1 MILVWTHRKSNSLVL
16 FSAFDWRYEYM
27 KESFLSIK
35 EIFHIGNG
43 KNTAL
48 VFLAVLAVLSSF
60 LEIYS
65 IQYMQSLSEVFSTSV
80 TNNLFQ
86 IGFICAKFLM
96 LIVFST
102 IVRNYFCFR
111 VSIFSNEIIKNVR
124 DKAYSKLIDMEYE
137 LAIMHDNAF
146 YINLIDNNVDKLSL
160 IFSTSFFT
168 LCSDIF
174 DTVWICFFMTQINIT
189 SLFMLIIGILPLVLI
204 GNISASEQKK
214 FAENTIKFN
223 EDLIEKIN
231 ETNDNFSYIKMFK
244 GREREAKRFNRINT
258 DILENDNLSSA
269 ALSIFFVIEKSVR
282 YLFIAIA
289 LFFLCKDVLMQDGNW
304 TILIPFLLYVQRFYN
319 PFSNLNKYSQLIQK
333 SVSSA
338 DKLIDFINLKPTEE
352 IPTIHFISDSSE
364 SEIVLTGISKNYES
378 EAVLEDV
385 TFRFKEGV
393 NLIDGKSGVG
403 KSTLL
408 KILLGLIKSSSGEV
422 TIYSQE
428 DDLSLYAYSG
438 QSNKL
443 FNLSVIENL
452 IYPKTADHLSSLER
466 MKLENL
472 LNEFG
477 FRKSI
482 LNKDIAKEG
491 ENLSGGERKRL
502 SILRAL
508 ICPSKVVVLD
518 EPFANLDSKNIEII
532 AQKIQDLSKNRI
544 VIIVSHETSF
554 PSSLKFNTHLTISG
568 T

>member
-1 MILVWTHRKSNSLVL
+1 
-16 FSAFDWRYEYM
+16 M

-43 KNTAL
+43 KINVL
-48 VFLAVLAVLSSF
+48 VFLAVLAVISSF

-65 IQYMQSLSEVFSTSV
+65 IQYMQSLSKVFSTTVS
-80 TNNLFQ
+80 NDLFQ

-96 LIVFST
+96 LIVLST

-111 VSIFSNEIIKNVR
+111 VSVFSNDIIKNVR
-124 DKAYSKLIDMEYE
+124 DKAYSKLIDTEYE
-137 LAIMHDNAF
+137 LAIIHDNAF
-146 YINLIDNNVDKLSL
+146 YINLIDNNVNKLSL

-174 DTVWICFFMTQINIT
+174 DTVWICFFMIQINIT
-189 SLFMLIIGILPLVLI
+189 SLLILIVGILPLVLI
-204 GNISASEQKK
+204 GNISAFEQKK
-214 FAENTIKFN
+214 FAENTIKLN

-231 ETNDNFSYIKMFK
+231 ETNDNFSYIKLFK
-244 GREREAKRFNRINT
+244 GKEREANRFNRINI

-269 ALSIFFVIEKSVR
+269 ALSIFFVIEKSIR
-282 YLFIAIA
+282 YLFVAIS
-289 LFFLCKDVLMQDGNW
+289 LFILCKDVLAQDGNW
-304 TILIPFLLYVQRFYN
+304 MILIPFLLYVQRFYN

-338 DKLIDFINLKPTEE
+338 DKLIDFIISKPTEE
-352 IPTIHFISDSSE
+352 ISTIQFISDSSE
-364 SEIVLTGISKNYES
+364 SEIVLSGISKNYES
-378 EAVLEDV
+378 ETILEDV
-385 TFRFKEGV
+385 TFSFKEGI

-408 KILLGLIKSSSGEV
+408 KILLGLIKSSSGKV
-422 TIYSQE
+422 TIYSRA
-428 DDLSLYAYSG
+428 DDLNLYAYSG

-452 IYPKTADHLSSLER
+452 IYPKTVDHLSSSER
-466 MKLENL
+466 MKLESL
-472 LNEFG
+472 LDEFG

-508 ICPSKVVVLD
+508 IRPSKVVILD
-518 EPFANLDSKNIEII
+518 EPFANLDSNNIEII
-532 AQKIQDLSKNRI
+532 ARKIQDLSKNRI

-554 PSSLKFNTHLTISG
+554 PDSLKFNTHLTISG

>member
-1 MILVWTHRKSNSLVL
+1 M
-16 FSAFDWRYEYM
+16 E
-27 KESFLSIK
+27 ESFLSIK

-43 KNTAL
+43 KINAL

-96 LIVFST
+96 LIVLST

-111 VSIFSNEIIKNVR
+111 VSIFSNDIIKNVR
-124 DKAYSKLIDMEYE
+124 DKAYSKLIDMKYE
-137 LAIMHDNAF
+137 LATIHDNAY
-146 YINLIDNNVDKLSL
+146 YINLIDNNVNRLSL

-189 SLFMLIIGILPLVLI
+189 SLFILIIGILPLVLI

-214 FAENTIKFN
+214 FAENTIKLN

-231 ETNDNFSYIKMFK
+231 ETNDNFAYIKIFK
-244 GREREAKRFNRINT
+244 GKEREDNRFNCINI

-282 YLFIAIA
+282 YLFVAIS

-304 TILIPFLLYVQRFYN
+304 MLLIPFLLYVQRFYN

-338 DKLIDFINLKPTEE
+338 DKLIDFIISKPAEE
-352 IPTIHFISDSSE
+352 ISTIHSISDSSE

-378 EAVLEDV
+378 EAILEDV

-403 KSTLL
+403 KSTLI
-408 KILLGLIKSSSGEV
+408 KILLGLIRSSSGEV
-422 TIYSQE
+422 TIYSRE
-428 DDLSLYAYSG
+428 DDLNLYSYSG

-452 IYPKTADHLSSLER
+452 IYPKTVDHLSLSER
-466 MKLENL
+466 IKLESL
-472 LNEFG
+472 LDEFG
-477 FRKSI
+477 FRKSL

-508 ICPSKVVVLD
+508 IRPSKVVILD
-518 EPFANLDSKNIEII
+518 EPFANLDPNNIEII
-532 AQKIQDLSKNRI
+532 AQKIQNLSKNRI

-554 PSSLKFNTHLTISG
+554 PASLKFNTHLTISG

>member
-1 MILVWTHRKSNSLVL
+1 
-16 FSAFDWRYEYM
+16 M

-43 KNTAL
+43 KINVL

-80 TNNLFQ
+80 TNDLFQ

-96 LIVFST
+96 LIVLST

-111 VSIFSNEIIKNVR
+111 VSIFSNDIIKNVR
-124 DKAYSKLIDMEYE
+124 DKAYSKLIDMKYE
-137 LAIMHDNAF
+137 LASIHDNAY
-146 YINLIDNNVDKLSL
+146 YINLIDNNVNRLSL

-189 SLFMLIIGILPLVLI
+189 SLFILVIGILPLVLI

-231 ETNDNFSYIKMFK
+231 ETNDNFSYIKIFK
-244 GREREAKRFNRINT
+244 GREREADRFNRINT

-282 YLFIAIA
+282 YLFVAIS
-289 LFFLCKDVLMQDGNW
+289 LFFLCKDVLMQNGNW
-304 TILIPFLLYVQRFYN
+304 MILIPFLLYVQRFYN

-338 DKLIDFINLKPTEE
+338 DKLIDFIISKPTEE
-352 IPTIHFISDSSE
+352 IPAIHFISDSSE
-364 SEIVLTGISKNYES
+364 SEVVLTGISKNYES
-378 EAVLEDV
+378 ESILEDV

-422 TIYSQE
+422 TIYSRE
-428 DDLSLYAYSG
+428 DVLNLYAYSG

-452 IYPKTADHLSSLER
+452 IYPKTVDHLSSSER

-477 FRKSI
+477 FRTNI

-508 ICPSKVVVLD
+508 IYPSKVVILD
-518 EPFANLDSKNIEII
+518 EPFANLDPKNIEII

-568 T
+568 I

>member
-1 MILVWTHRKSNSLVL
+1 
-16 FSAFDWRYEYM
+16 M

-43 KNTAL
+43 KINVL
-48 VFLAVLAVLSSF
+48 VFLAVLAVISSF

-65 IQYMQSLSEVFSTSV
+65 IQYMQSLSKVFSTTVS
-80 TNNLFQ
+80 NDLFQ

-96 LIVFST
+96 LIVLST
-102 IVRNYFCFR
+102 IARNYFCFR
-111 VSIFSNEIIKNVR
+111 VSVFSNDIIKNVR
-124 DKAYSKLIDMEYE
+124 DKAYSKLIDTEYE
-137 LAIMHDNAF
+137 LAIIHDNAF
-146 YINLIDNNVDKLSL
+146 YINLIDNNVNKLSL

-174 DTVWICFFMTQINIT
+174 DTVWICFFMIQINIT
-189 SLFMLIIGILPLVLI
+189 SLLILIVGILPLVLI

-214 FAENTIKFN
+214 FAENTIKLN

-231 ETNDNFSYIKMFK
+231 ETNDNFSYIKLFK
-244 GREREAKRFNRINT
+244 GKEREANRFNRINI

-269 ALSIFFVIEKSVR
+269 ALSIFFVIEKSIR
-282 YLFIAIA
+282 YLFVAIS
-289 LFFLCKDVLMQDGNW
+289 LFFLCKDVLAQDGNW
-304 TILIPFLLYVQRFYN
+304 MILIPFLLYVQRFYN

-338 DKLIDFINLKPTEE
+338 DKLIDFIISKPTEE
-352 IPTIHFISDSSE
+352 ISTIQFISDSSE
-364 SEIVLTGISKNYES
+364 SEIVLSGISKNYES
-378 EAVLEDV
+378 ETILEDV
-385 TFRFKEGV
+385 TFSFKEGI

-408 KILLGLIKSSSGEV
+408 KILLGLIKSSSGKV
-422 TIYSQE
+422 TIYSRA
-428 DDLSLYAYSG
+428 DDLNLYAYSG

-452 IYPKTADHLSSLER
+452 IYPKTVDHLSSSER
-466 MKLENL
+466 MKLESL
-472 LNEFG
+472 LDEFG

-508 ICPSKVVVLD
+508 IRPSKVVILD
-518 EPFANLDSKNIEII
+518 EPFANLDPNNIEII
-532 AQKIQDLSKNRI
+532 ARKIQDLSKNRI

-554 PSSLKFNTHLTISG
+554 PDSLEFNTHLTISG

>member
-1 MILVWTHRKSNSLVL
+1 
-16 FSAFDWRYEYM
+16 M

-43 KNTAL
+43 KINVL
-48 VFLAVLAVLSSF
+48 VFLAVLAVISSF

-65 IQYMQSLSEVFSTSV
+65 IQYMQSLSKVFSTTVS
-80 TNNLFQ
+80 NDLFQ

-96 LIVFST
+96 LIVLST

-111 VSIFSNEIIKNVR
+111 VSVFSNDIIKNVR
-124 DKAYSKLIDMEYE
+124 DKAYSKLIDTEYE
-137 LAIMHDNAF
+137 LAIIHDNAF
-146 YINLIDNNVDKLSL
+146 YINLIDNNVNKLSL

-174 DTVWICFFMTQINIT
+174 DTVWICFFMIQINIT
-189 SLFMLIIGILPLVLI
+189 SLLILIVGILPLVLI

-214 FAENTIKFN
+214 FAENTIKLN
-223 EDLIEKIN
+223 EDLIGKIN
-231 ETNDNFSYIKMFK
+231 ETNDNFSYIKLFK
-244 GREREAKRFNRINT
+244 GKEREANRFNRINI

-269 ALSIFFVIEKSVR
+269 ALSIFFVIEKSIR
-282 YLFIAIA
+282 YLFVAIS
-289 LFFLCKDVLMQDGNW
+289 LFFLCKDVLAQDGNW
-304 TILIPFLLYVQRFYN
+304 MILIPFLLYVQRFYN

-338 DKLIDFINLKPTEE
+338 DKLIDFIISKPTEE
-352 IPTIHFISDSSE
+352 ISTIQFISDSSE
-364 SEIVLTGISKNYES
+364 SEIVLSGISKNYES
-378 EAVLEDV
+378 ETILEDV
-385 TFRFKEGV
+385 TFSFKEGI

-408 KILLGLIKSSSGEV
+408 KILLGLIKSSSGKV
-422 TIYSQE
+422 TIYSRA
-428 DDLSLYAYSG
+428 DGLNLYAYSG

-452 IYPKTADHLSSLER
+452 IYPKTVDHLSSSEK
-466 MKLENL
+466 MKLESL
-472 LNEFG
+472 LDEFG

-508 ICPSKVVVLD
+508 IRPSKVVILD
-518 EPFANLDSKNIEII
+518 EPFANLDSNNIEII
-532 AQKIQDLSKNRI
+532 ARKIQDLSKNRI

-554 PSSLKFNTHLTISG
+554 PDSLKFNTHLTISG

>member
-1 MILVWTHRKSNSLVL
+1 
-16 FSAFDWRYEYM
+16 M

-43 KNTAL
+43 KINVL
-48 VFLAVLAVLSSF
+48 VFLAVLAVISSF

-65 IQYMQSLSEVFSTSV
+65 IQYMQSLSKVFSTTVS
-80 TNNLFQ
+80 NDLFQ

-96 LIVFST
+96 LIVLST

-111 VSIFSNEIIKNVR
+111 VSVFSNDIIKNVR
-124 DKAYSKLIDMEYE
+124 DKAYSKLTDTEYE
-137 LAIMHDNAF
+137 LAIIHDNAF
-146 YINLIDNNVDKLSL
+146 YINLIDNNVNKLSL

-174 DTVWICFFMTQINIT
+174 DTVWICFFMIQINIT
-189 SLFMLIIGILPLVLI
+189 SLLILIVGILPLVLI

-214 FAENTIKFN
+214 FAENTIKLN

-231 ETNDNFSYIKMFK
+231 ETNDNFSYIKLFK
-244 GREREAKRFNRINT
+244 GKEREANRFNRINI

-269 ALSIFFVIEKSVR
+269 ALSIFFVIEKSIR
-282 YLFIAIA
+282 YLFVAIS
-289 LFFLCKDVLMQDGNW
+289 LFFLCKDVLAQDGNW
-304 TILIPFLLYVQRFYN
+304 MILIPFLLYVQRFYN

-338 DKLIDFINLKPTEE
+338 DKLIDFIISKPTEE
-352 IPTIHFISDSSE
+352 ISTIHFISDSSE
-364 SEIVLTGISKNYES
+364 SEIVLSGISKNYES
-378 EAVLEDV
+378 ETILEDV
-385 TFRFKEGV
+385 TFSFKEGI

-408 KILLGLIKSSSGEV
+408 KILLGLIKSSSGKV
-422 TIYSQE
+422 TIYSRA
-428 DDLSLYAYSG
+428 DDLNLYAYSG

-452 IYPKTADHLSSLER
+452 IYPKTVDHLSSSER
-466 MKLENL
+466 MKLESL
-472 LNEFG
+472 LDEFG

-508 ICPSKVVVLD
+508 IRPSKVVILD
-518 EPFANLDSKNIEII
+518 EPFANLDSNNIEII
-532 AQKIQDLSKNRI
+532 ARKIQDLSKNRI

-554 PSSLKFNTHLTISG
+554 PDSLKFNTHLTISG

>member
-1 MILVWTHRKSNSLVL
+1 
-16 FSAFDWRYEYM
+16 M

-43 KNTAL
+43 KINAL

-86 IGFICAKFLM
+86 IGFICAKFLI

-111 VSIFSNEIIKNVR
+111 VSIFSNDIIKNVR
-124 DKAYSKLIDMEYE
+124 EKAYSKLIDMEYE
-137 LAIMHDNAF
+137 LAIIHDNAF
-146 YINLIDNNVDKLSL
+146 YINLIDNNVNRLSL

-189 SLFMLIIGILPLVLI
+189 SLFILVIGILPLVLI

-231 ETNDNFSYIKMFK
+231 ETNDNFSYIKIFK
-244 GREREAKRFNRINT
+244 GREREADRFNRINT

-282 YLFIAIA
+282 YLFVAIS
-289 LFFLCKDVLMQDGNW
+289 LFFLCKDVLMQNGNW
-304 TILIPFLLYVQRFYN
+304 MILIPFLLYVQRFYN

-338 DKLIDFINLKPTEE
+338 DKLIDFIISKPTEE
-352 IPTIHFISDSSE
+352 ISTIHFVSDSSE
-364 SEIVLTGISKNYES
+364 SEIVLAGISKNYES
-378 EAVLEDV
+378 EAILEDV

-422 TIYSQE
+422 TIYSRE
-428 DDLSLYAYSG
+428 DVLNLYAYSG

-452 IYPKTADHLSSLER
+452 IYPKTVDHLSSSER

-477 FRKSI
+477 FRTNI

-508 ICPSKVVVLD
+508 IYPSKVVILD
-518 EPFANLDSKNIEII
+518 EPFANLDPKNIEII

-568 T
+568 I

>member
-1 MILVWTHRKSNSLVL
+1 
-16 FSAFDWRYEYM
+16 M

-43 KNTAL
+43 KINVL
-48 VFLAVLAVLSSF
+48 VFLAVLAVISSF

-65 IQYMQSLSEVFSTSV
+65 IQYMQSLSKVFSTTVS
-80 TNNLFQ
+80 NDLFQ

-96 LIVFST
+96 LIVLST

-111 VSIFSNEIIKNVR
+111 VSVFSNDIIKNVR
-124 DKAYSKLIDMEYE
+124 DKAYSKLIDTEYE
-137 LAIMHDNAF
+137 LAVIHDNAF
-146 YINLIDNNVDKLSL
+146 YINLIDNNVNKLSL

-174 DTVWICFFMTQINIT
+174 DTVWICFFMIQINIT
-189 SLFMLIIGILPLVLI
+189 SLLILIVGILPLVLI

-214 FAENTIKFN
+214 FAENTIKLN

-231 ETNDNFSYIKMFK
+231 ETNDNFSYIKLFK
-244 GREREAKRFNRINT
+244 GKEREANRFNRINI

-269 ALSIFFVIEKSVR
+269 ALSIFFVIEKSIR
-282 YLFIAIA
+282 YLFIAIS
-289 LFFLCKDVLMQDGNW
+289 LFFLCKDVLAQDGNW
-304 TILIPFLLYVQRFYN
+304 MIFIPFLLYVQRFYN

-338 DKLIDFINLKPTEE
+338 DKLIDFIISKPIEE
-352 IPTIHFISDSSE
+352 ISTIQFISDSSE
-364 SEIVLTGISKNYES
+364 SEIILSGISKNYES
-378 EAVLEDV
+378 ETILEDV
-385 TFRFKEGV
+385 TFSFKEGI

-408 KILLGLIKSSSGEV
+408 KILLGLIKSSSGKV
-422 TIYSQE
+422 TIYSRA
-428 DDLSLYAYSG
+428 DDLNLYAYSG
-438 QSNKL
+438 QLNKL

-452 IYPKTADHLSSLER
+452 IYPKTVDHLSSSER
-466 MKLENL
+466 MKLESL
-472 LNEFG
+472 LDEFG

-508 ICPSKVVVLD
+508 IRPSKVVILD
-518 EPFANLDSKNIEII
+518 EPFANLDPNNIEII
-532 AQKIQDLSKNRI
+532 ARKIEDLSKNRI

-554 PSSLKFNTHLTISG
+554 PDSLKFNTHLTISG

>member
-1 MILVWTHRKSNSLVL
+1 
-16 FSAFDWRYEYM
+16 M

-189 SLFMLIIGILPLVLI
+189 SLFILIIGILPLVLI

-231 ETNDNFSYIKMFK
+231 ETNDNFSYIKIFK
-244 GREREAKRFNRINT
+244 GRAREAKRFNRINT

-289 LFFLCKDVLMQDGNW
+289 LFFLCKDVLMQDGDW
-304 TILIPFLLYVQRFYN
+304 MILIPFLLYVQRFYN

-338 DKLIDFINLKPTEE
+338 DKLIGFINSKPTEE

-422 TIYSQE
+422 TIYSRE
-428 DDLSLYAYSG
+428 DVLNLYAYSG

-452 IYPKTADHLSSLER
+452 IYPKTVDHLSSLER

-472 LNEFG
+472 LKEFG

-508 ICPSKVVVLD
+508 IYPSKVVVLD

>member
-1 MILVWTHRKSNSLVL
+1 
-16 FSAFDWRYEYM
+16 M

-43 KNTAL
+43 KINAL
-48 VFLAVLAVLSSF
+48 VFLAGLAVLSSF

-80 TNNLFQ
+80 TNDLFQ

-96 LIVFST
+96 LIVLST

-111 VSIFSNEIIKNVR
+111 VSIFSNDIIKNVR
-124 DKAYSKLIDMEYE
+124 DKAYSKLIDMKYE
-137 LAIMHDNAF
+137 LATIHDNAY
-146 YINLIDNNVDKLSL
+146 YINLIDNNVNRLSL

-189 SLFMLIIGILPLVLI
+189 SLFILIIGILPLVLI

-214 FAENTIKFN
+214 FAENTIKLN

-231 ETNDNFSYIKMFK
+231 ETNDNFAYIKIFK
-244 GREREAKRFNRINT
+244 GKEREYNRFNRINI

-282 YLFIAIA
+282 YLFVAIS

-304 TILIPFLLYVQRFYN
+304 MLLIPFLLYVQRFYN

-338 DKLIDFINLKPTEE
+338 DKLIDFIISKPAEE
-352 IPTIHFISDSSE
+352 ISTIHFISDSSE
-364 SEIVLTGISKNYES
+364 SEIVLAGISKNYGS
-378 EAVLEDV
+378 EAILEDV

-403 KSTLL
+403 KSTLI
-408 KILLGLIKSSSGEV
+408 KVLLDLIKSSSGEV
-422 TIYSQE
+422 TIYSRE
-428 DDLSLYAYSG
+428 DDLNLYSYSG

-452 IYPKTADHLSSLER
+452 IYPKTVDHLSLSER
-466 MKLENL
+466 MKLESL
-472 LNEFG
+472 LDEFG
-477 FRKSI
+477 FRKSL

-508 ICPSKVVVLD
+508 IRPSKVVILD
-518 EPFANLDSKNIEII
+518 EPFANLDPNNIEII
-532 AQKIQDLSKNRI
+532 AQKIQNLSKNRI

-554 PSSLKFNTHLTISG
+554 PASLKFNTHLTISG

>member
-1 MILVWTHRKSNSLVL
+1 
-16 FSAFDWRYEYM
+16 M

-43 KNTAL
+43 KINAL

-111 VSIFSNEIIKNVR
+111 VSIFSNDIIKNVR
-124 DKAYSKLIDMEYE
+124 EKAYSKLIDMEYE
-137 LAIMHDNAF
+137 LAIIHDNAF
-146 YINLIDNNVDKLSL
+146 YINLIDNNVSRLSL

-189 SLFMLIIGILPLVLI
+189 SLFILVIGILPLVLI

-231 ETNDNFSYIKMFK
+231 ETNDNFSYIKIFK
-244 GREREAKRFNRINT
+244 GKEREADRFNRINT

-282 YLFIAIA
+282 YLFVAIS
-289 LFFLCKDVLMQDGNW
+289 LFFLCKDVLMQNGNW
-304 TILIPFLLYVQRFYN
+304 MILIPFLLYVQRFYN

-338 DKLIDFINLKPTEE
+338 DKLIDFILSKPIEE
-352 IPTIHFISDSSE
+352 IPAIHFISDSSE
-364 SEIVLTGISKNYES
+364 SEVVLTGISKKYES
-378 EAVLEDV
+378 ESILEDV

-422 TIYSQE
+422 TIYSRE
-428 DDLSLYAYSG
+428 DVLNLYAYSG

-452 IYPKTADHLSSLER
+452 IYPKTVDHLSSSER

-477 FRKSI
+477 YRTNI
-482 LNKDIAKEG
+482 LNKDIVKEG

-518 EPFANLDSKNIEII
+518 EPFANLDPKNIEII

-554 PSSLKFNTHLTISG
+554 PSSLKFDTHLTISG

>member
-1 MILVWTHRKSNSLVL
+1 
-16 FSAFDWRYEYM
+16 M

-43 KNTAL
+43 KINVL
-48 VFLAVLAVLSSF
+48 VFLAVLAVISSF

-65 IQYMQSLSEVFSTSV
+65 IQYMQSLSKVFSTTVS
-80 TNNLFQ
+80 NDLFQ

-96 LIVFST
+96 LIVLST

-111 VSIFSNEIIKNVR
+111 VSVFSNDIIKNVR
-124 DKAYSKLIDMEYE
+124 DKAYSKLIDTEYE
-137 LAIMHDNAF
+137 LAIIHDNAF
-146 YINLIDNNVDKLSL
+146 YINLIDNNVNKLSL

-174 DTVWICFFMTQINIT
+174 DTVWICFFMIQINIT
-189 SLFMLIIGILPLVLI
+189 SLLILIVGILPLVLI

-214 FAENTIKFN
+214 FAENTIKLN
-223 EDLIEKIN
+223 EDLIGKIN
-231 ETNDNFSYIKMFK
+231 ETNDNFSYIKLFK
-244 GREREAKRFNRINT
+244 GKEREANRFNRINI

-269 ALSIFFVIEKSVR
+269 ALSIFFVIEKSIR
-282 YLFIAIA
+282 YLFVAIS
-289 LFFLCKDVLMQDGNW
+289 LFFLCKDVLAQDGNW
-304 TILIPFLLYVQRFYN
+304 MILIPFLLYVQRFYN

-338 DKLIDFINLKPTEE
+338 DKLIDFIISKPTEE
-352 IPTIHFISDSSE
+352 ISTIQFISDSSE
-364 SEIVLTGISKNYES
+364 SEIVLSGISKNYES
-378 EAVLEDV
+378 ETILEDV
-385 TFRFKEGV
+385 TFSFKEGI

-403 KSTLL
+403 KSTLI
-408 KILLGLIKSSSGEV
+408 KILLGLIKSSSGKV
-422 TIYSQE
+422 TIYSRA
-428 DDLSLYAYSG
+428 DGLNLYAYSG

-452 IYPKTADHLSSLER
+452 IYPKTVDHLSSSEK
-466 MKLENL
+466 MKLESL
-472 LNEFG
+472 LDEFG

-508 ICPSKVVVLD
+508 IRPSKVVILD
-518 EPFANLDSKNIEII
+518 EPFANLDSNNIEII
-532 AQKIQDLSKNRI
+532 ARKIQDLSKNRI

-554 PSSLKFNTHLTISG
+554 PDSLKFNTHLTISG

>member
-1 MILVWTHRKSNSLVL
+1 
-16 FSAFDWRYEYM
+16 M

-43 KNTAL
+43 KINAL

-96 LIVFST
+96 LIVLST

-111 VSIFSNEIIKNVR
+111 VSIFSNDIIKNVR

-146 YINLIDNNVDKLSL
+146 YINLIDNNINKLSL

-189 SLFMLIIGILPLVLI
+189 SLFILIIGILPLVLI

-214 FAENTIKFN
+214 FAENTIKLN

-231 ETNDNFSYIKMFK
+231 ETNDNFAYIKIFK
-244 GREREAKRFNRINT
+244 GKEREDNRFNRIT
-258 DILENDNLSSA
+258 IDILENDNLSSA
-269 ALSIFFVIEKSVR
+269 ALSIFFAIEKSVR
-282 YLFIAIA
+282 YLFVAIS

-304 TILIPFLLYVQRFYN
+304 MLLIPFLLYVQRFYN

-338 DKLIDFINLKPTEE
+338 DKLIDFIISKPTEE
-352 IPTIHFISDSSE
+352 ISTIHFISDSSE

-378 EAVLEDV
+378 EAIFEDV

-403 KSTLL
+403 KSTLI

-422 TIYSQE
+422 TIYSRE
-428 DDLSLYAYSG
+428 DDLNLYSYSG
-438 QSNKL
+438 QSDKL

-452 IYPKTADHLSSLER
+452 IYPKTVDHLSSSER

-477 FRKSI
+477 FRTNI
-482 LNKDIAKEG
+482 LNKDIVKEG

-518 EPFANLDSKNIEII
+518 EPFANLDPKNIEII

-554 PSSLKFNTHLTISG
+554 PSSLKFDTHLTISG

>member
-1 MILVWTHRKSNSLVL
+1 
-16 FSAFDWRYEYM
+16 
-27 KESFLSIK
+27 
-35 EIFHIGNG
+35 
-43 KNTAL
+43 
-48 VFLAVLAVLSSF
+48 
-60 LEIYS
+60 
-65 IQYMQSLSEVFSTSV
+65 
-80 TNNLFQ
+80 
-86 IGFICAKFLM
+86 
-96 LIVFST
+96 
-102 IVRNYFCFR
+102 
-111 VSIFSNEIIKNVR
+111 
-124 DKAYSKLIDMEYE
+124 
-137 LAIMHDNAF
+137 
-146 YINLIDNNVDKLSL
+146 
-160 IFSTSFFT
+160 
-168 LCSDIF
+168 
-174 DTVWICFFMTQINIT
+174 
-189 SLFMLIIGILPLVLI
+189 
-204 GNISASEQKK
+204 
-214 FAENTIKFN
+214 
-223 EDLIEKIN
+223 
-231 ETNDNFSYIKMFK
+231 
-244 GREREAKRFNRINT
+244 
-258 DILENDNLSSA
+258 
-269 ALSIFFVIEKSVR
+269 
-282 YLFIAIA
+282 
-289 LFFLCKDVLMQDGNW
+289 MQDGNW
-304 TILIPFLLYVQRFYN
+304 MILIPFLLYVQRFYN

-338 DKLIDFINLKPTEE
+338 DKLIDFINSKPTEE
-352 IPTIHFISDSSE
+352 TPTIHFISNSDE

-422 TIYSQE
+422 TIYSRE

-452 IYPKTADHLSSLER
+452 IYPKTVDHLSSLER

-518 EPFANLDSKNIEII
+518 EPFANLDPKNIEII

>member
-1 MILVWTHRKSNSLVL
+1 
-16 FSAFDWRYEYM
+16 M

-43 KNTAL
+43 KINAL

-86 IGFICAKFLM
+86 IGFICAKFLI

-111 VSIFSNEIIKNVR
+111 VSIFSNDIIKNVR
-124 DKAYSKLIDMEYE
+124 EKAYSKLIDMEYE
-137 LAIMHDNAF
+137 LAIIHDNAF
-146 YINLIDNNVDKLSL
+146 YINLIDNNVNRLSL

-189 SLFMLIIGILPLVLI
+189 SLFILVIGILPLVLI

-231 ETNDNFSYIKMFK
+231 ETNDNFSYIKIFK
-244 GREREAKRFNRINT
+244 GREREADRFNRINT

-282 YLFIAIA
+282 YLFVAIS
-289 LFFLCKDVLMQDGNW
+289 LFFLCKDVLMQNGNW
-304 TILIPFLLYVQRFYN
+304 MILIPFLLYVQRFYN

-338 DKLIDFINLKPTEE
+338 DKLIDFIISKPTEE
-352 IPTIHFISDSSE
+352 IPAIHFISDSSE
-364 SEIVLTGISKNYES
+364 SEVVLTGISKNYES
-378 EAVLEDV
+378 ESILEDV

-422 TIYSQE
+422 TIYSRE
-428 DDLSLYAYSG
+428 DVLNLYAYSG

-452 IYPKTADHLSSLER
+452 IYPKTVDHLSSSER

-477 FRKSI
+477 FRTNI

-508 ICPSKVVVLD
+508 IYPSKVVILD
-518 EPFANLDSKNIEII
+518 EPFANLDP
-532 AQKIQDLSKNRI
+532 KILKLSLRKYRI
-544 VIIVSHETSF
+544 F
-554 PSSLKFNTHLTISG
+554 PRTELLLLFLTKRLFLLL
-568 T
+568 

>member
-1 MILVWTHRKSNSLVL
+1 
-16 FSAFDWRYEYM
+16 M

-43 KNTAL
+43 KINVL
-48 VFLAVLAVLSSF
+48 VFLAVLAVISSF

-65 IQYMQSLSEVFSTSV
+65 IQYMQSLSKVFSTTVS
-80 TNNLFQ
+80 NDLFQ

-96 LIVFST
+96 LIVLST

-111 VSIFSNEIIKNVR
+111 VSVFSNDIIKNVR
-124 DKAYSKLIDMEYE
+124 DKAYSKLIDTEYE
-137 LAIMHDNAF
+137 LAIIHDNAF
-146 YINLIDNNVDKLSL
+146 YINLIDNNVNKLSL

-174 DTVWICFFMTQINIT
+174 DTVWICFFMIQINIT
-189 SLFMLIIGILPLVLI
+189 SLLILIVGILPLVLI

-214 FAENTIKFN
+214 FAENTIKLN

-231 ETNDNFSYIKMFK
+231 ETNDNFSYIKLFK
-244 GREREAKRFNRINT
+244 GKEREANRFNRINI

-269 ALSIFFVIEKSVR
+269 ALSIFFVIEKSIR
-282 YLFIAIA
+282 YLFVAIS
-289 LFFLCKDVLMQDGNW
+289 LFFLCKDVLAQDGNW
-304 TILIPFLLYVQRFYN
+304 MILIPFLLYVQRFYN

-338 DKLIDFINLKPTEE
+338 DKLIDFIISKPTEE
-352 IPTIHFISDSSE
+352 ISTIQFISDSSE
-364 SEIVLTGISKNYES
+364 SEIVLSGISKNYES
-378 EAVLEDV
+378 ETILEDV
-385 TFRFKEGV
+385 TFSFEEGI

-408 KILLGLIKSSSGEV
+408 KILLGLIKSSSGKV
-422 TIYSQE
+422 TIYSRA
-428 DDLSLYAYSG
+428 DDLNLYAYSG

-452 IYPKTADHLSSLER
+452 IYPKTADHLSSSER
-466 MKLENL
+466 MKLESL
-472 LNEFG
+472 LDEFG

-508 ICPSKVVVLD
+508 IRPSKVVILD
-518 EPFANLDSKNIEII
+518 EPFANLDSNNIEII
-532 AQKIQDLSKNRI
+532 ARKIQDLSKNRI

-554 PSSLKFNTHLTISG
+554 PDSLKFNTHLTISG

>member
-1 MILVWTHRKSNSLVL
+1 
-16 FSAFDWRYEYM
+16 M

-43 KNTAL
+43 KINVL
-48 VFLAVLAVLSSF
+48 VFLAVLAVISSF

-65 IQYMQSLSEVFSTSV
+65 IQYMQSLSKVFSTTVS
-80 TNNLFQ
+80 NDLFQ

-96 LIVFST
+96 LIVLST

-111 VSIFSNEIIKNVR
+111 VSVFSNDIIKNVR
-124 DKAYSKLIDMEYE
+124 DKAYSKLIDTEYE
-137 LAIMHDNAF
+137 LAIIHDNAF
-146 YINLIDNNVDKLSL
+146 YINLIDNNVNKLSL

-174 DTVWICFFMTQINIT
+174 DTVWICFFMIQINIT
-189 SLFMLIIGILPLVLI
+189 SLLILIVGILPLVLI

-214 FAENTIKFN
+214 FAENTIKLN

-231 ETNDNFSYIKMFK
+231 ETNDNFSYIKLFK
-244 GREREAKRFNRINT
+244 GKEREANRFNRINI

-269 ALSIFFVIEKSVR
+269 ALSIFFVIEKSIR
-282 YLFIAIA
+282 YLFVAIS
-289 LFFLCKDVLMQDGNW
+289 LFFLCKDVLAQDGNW
-304 TILIPFLLYVQRFYN
+304 MILIPFLLYVQRFYN

-338 DKLIDFINLKPTEE
+338 DKLIDFIISKPTEE
-352 IPTIHFISDSSE
+352 ISTIQFISDSSE
-364 SEIVLTGISKNYES
+364 SEIVLSGISKNYES
-378 EAVLEDV
+378 ETILEDV
-385 TFRFKEGV
+385 TFSFKEGI

-408 KILLGLIKSSSGEV
+408 KILLGLIKSSSGKV
-422 TIYSQE
+422 TIYSRA
-428 DDLSLYAYSG
+428 DDLNLYAYSG

-452 IYPKTADHLSSLER
+452 IYPKTADHLSSSER
-466 MKLENL
+466 MKLESL
-472 LNEFG
+472 LDEFG

-508 ICPSKVVVLD
+508 IRPSKVVILD
-518 EPFANLDSKNIEII
+518 EPFANLDSNNIEII
-532 AQKIQDLSKNRI
+532 ARKIQDLSKNRI

-554 PSSLKFNTHLTISG
+554 PDSLKSNTHLTISG

>member
-1 MILVWTHRKSNSLVL
+1 
-16 FSAFDWRYEYM
+16 M

-43 KNTAL
+43 KINVL
-48 VFLAVLAVLSSF
+48 VFLAVLAVISSF

-65 IQYMQSLSEVFSTSV
+65 IQYMQSLSKVFSTTVS
-80 TNNLFQ
+80 NDLFQ

-96 LIVFST
+96 LIVLST

-111 VSIFSNEIIKNVR
+111 VSIFSNDIIKNVR
-124 DKAYSKLIDMEYE
+124 EKAYSKLIDMKYE
-137 LAIMHDNAF
+137 LATIHDNAY
-146 YINLIDNNVDKLSL
+146 YINLIDNNVNRLSL

-189 SLFMLIIGILPLVLI
+189 SLFILIIGILPLVLI

-214 FAENTIKFN
+214 FAENTIKLN

-231 ETNDNFSYIKMFK
+231 ETNDNFAYIKIFK
-244 GREREAKRFNRINT
+244 GKEREDNRFNRIT
-258 DILENDNLSSA
+258 IDILENDNLSSA
-269 ALSIFFVIEKSVR
+269 ALSIFFAIEKSVR
-282 YLFIAIA
+282 YLFVAIS

-304 TILIPFLLYVQRFYN
+304 MLLIPFLLYVQRFYN

-338 DKLIDFINLKPTEE
+338 DKLIDFIISKPAEE
-352 IPTIHFISDSSE
+352 ISTIHFISDSSE

-378 EAVLEDV
+378 EAILEDV

-403 KSTLL
+403 KSTLI

-422 TIYSQE
+422 TIYSRE
-428 DDLSLYAYSG
+428 DDLNLYSYSG

-452 IYPKTADHLSSLER
+452 IYPKTVDHLSASER
-466 MKLENL
+466 MKLESL
-472 LNEFG
+472 LDEFG
-477 FRKSI
+477 FRKSL

-508 ICPSKVVVLD
+508 IRPSKVVILD
-518 EPFANLDSKNIEII
+518 EPFANLDSNNIEII
-532 AQKIQDLSKNRI
+532 ARKIQDLSKNRI

-554 PSSLKFNTHLTISG
+554 PDSLKFNTHLTISG

>member
-1 MILVWTHRKSNSLVL
+1 
-16 FSAFDWRYEYM
+16 M

-35 EIFHIGNG
+35 EILHIGNG
-43 KNTAL
+43 KINAL

-80 TNNLFQ
+80 TNDLFQ

-96 LIVFST
+96 LIVLST
-102 IVRNYFCFR
+102 IVRNYFCLR
-111 VSIFSNEIIKNVR
+111 VSIFSNDIIKNVR
-124 DKAYSKLIDMEYE
+124 DKAYSKLIDMKYE
-137 LAIMHDNAF
+137 LATIHDNAY
-146 YINLIDNNVDKLSL
+146 YINLIDNNVNRLSL

-189 SLFMLIIGILPLVLI
+189 SLFILIIGILPLVLI

-214 FAENTIKFN
+214 FAENTIKLN
-223 EDLIEKIN
+223 ENLIEKIN
-231 ETNDNFSYIKMFK
+231 ETNDNFSYIKIFK
-244 GREREAKRFNRINT
+244 GEEREDNRFNRINI

-269 ALSIFFVIEKSVR
+269 ALSVFFVIEKSVR
-282 YLFIAIA
+282 YLFIAIS

-304 TILIPFLLYVQRFYN
+304 MILIPFLLYVQRFYN

-338 DKLIDFINLKPTEE
+338 DKLIDFIISKPTEE
-352 IPTIHFISDSSE
+352 ISTIHFISDSSE

-378 EAVLEDV
+378 EAILEDV
-385 TFRFKEGV
+385 NFRFKEGV

-403 KSTLL
+403 KSTLI

-422 TIYSQE
+422 TIYSRE
-428 DDLSLYAYSG
+428 DDLNLYSYSG

-452 IYPKTADHLSSLER
+452 IYPKTVDHLSSSER
-466 MKLENL
+466 MKLESL
-472 LNEFG
+472 LDEFG
-477 FRKSI
+477 FRKSL

-508 ICPSKVVVLD
+508 IRPSKVVILD
-518 EPFANLDSKNIEII
+518 EPFANLDPNNIEII
-532 AQKIQDLSKNRI
+532 AQKIQNLSKSRI
-544 VIIVSHETSF
+544 VIIVSHEASF
-554 PSSLKFNTHLTISG
+554 PASLKFNTHLTISG

>member
-1 MILVWTHRKSNSLVL
+1 
-16 FSAFDWRYEYM
+16 
-27 KESFLSIK
+27 
-35 EIFHIGNG
+35 
-43 KNTAL
+43 
-48 VFLAVLAVLSSF
+48 
-60 LEIYS
+60 
-65 IQYMQSLSEVFSTSV
+65 MQSLSEVFSTSV
-80 TNNLFQ
+80 TNDLFQ

-96 LIVFST
+96 LIVLST

-111 VSIFSNEIIKNVR
+111 VSIFSNDIIKNVR
-124 DKAYSKLIDMEYE
+124 DKAYSKLIDMKYE
-137 LAIMHDNAF
+137 LATIHDNAY
-146 YINLIDNNVDKLSL
+146 YINLIDNNVNRLSL

-189 SLFMLIIGILPLVLI
+189 SLFILIVGILPLVLI

-214 FAENTIKFN
+214 FAENTIKLN

-231 ETNDNFSYIKMFK
+231 ETNNNFSYIKIFK
-244 GREREAKRFNRINT
+244 GEEREDNRFNRINI
-258 DILENDNLSSA
+258 DLLENDTLSSA
-269 ALSIFFVIEKSVR
+269 ALSVFFVIEKSVR
-282 YLFIAIA
+282 YLFVAIS
-289 LFFLCKDVLMQDGNW
+289 LFFLCKDVLTQDGNW
-304 TILIPFLLYVQRFYN
+304 MILVPFLLYVQRFYN

-338 DKLIDFINLKPTEE
+338 DKLIDFIISKPAEE
-352 IPTIHFISDSSE
+352 ISTIHFISDSSE

-378 EAVLEDV
+378 EAILEDV

-403 KSTLL
+403 KSTLI

-422 TIYSQE
+422 TIYSRE
-428 DDLSLYAYSG
+428 DDLNLYSYSG

-452 IYPKTADHLSSLER
+452 IYPKTVDHLSSSER
-466 MKLENL
+466 MKLESL
-472 LNEFG
+472 LDEFG

-482 LNKDIAKEG
+482 LNKDIAEKKGELNKDIAKEG

-508 ICPSKVVVLD
+508 IRPSKVVILD
-518 EPFANLDSKNIEII
+518 EPFANLDPNNIEII
-532 AQKIQDLSKNRI
+532 AQKIQNLSKNRI

-554 PSSLKFNTHLTISG
+554 PASLKFNTHLTISG

>member
-1 MILVWTHRKSNSLVL
+1 
-16 FSAFDWRYEYM
+16 M

-43 KNTAL
+43 KINAL
-48 VFLAVLAVLSSF
+48 VFLAGLAVLSSF

-80 TNNLFQ
+80 TNDLFQ

-96 LIVFST
+96 LIVLST

-111 VSIFSNEIIKNVR
+111 VSIFSNDIIKNVR
-124 DKAYSKLIDMEYE
+124 DKAYSKLIDMKYE
-137 LAIMHDNAF
+137 LATIHDNAY
-146 YINLIDNNVDKLSL
+146 YINLIDNNVNRLSL

-189 SLFMLIIGILPLVLI
+189 SLFILVIGILPLVLI

-214 FAENTIKFN
+214 FAENTIKLN

-231 ETNDNFSYIKMFK
+231 ETNDNFAYIKIFK
-244 GREREAKRFNRINT
+244 GKEREYNRFNRINI

-282 YLFIAIA
+282 YLFVAIS
-289 LFFLCKDVLMQDGNW
+289 LFFLCKDVLMQDGDW
-304 TILIPFLLYVQRFYN
+304 MLLIPFLLYVQRFYN

-338 DKLIDFINLKPTEE
+338 DKLIDFIISKPAEE
-352 IPTIHFISDSSE
+352 ISTIHFISDSSE

-378 EAVLEDV
+378 EAILEDV

-403 KSTLL
+403 KSTLI

-422 TIYSQE
+422 TIYSRE
-428 DDLSLYAYSG
+428 DDLNLYSYSG

-452 IYPKTADHLSSLER
+452 IYPKTVDHLSSSER
-466 MKLENL
+466 MKLESL
-472 LNEFG
+472 LDEFG
-477 FRKSI
+477 FRKSL

-508 ICPSKVVVLD
+508 IRPSKVVILD
-518 EPFANLDSKNIEII
+518 EPFANLDPNNIEII
-532 AQKIQDLSKNRI
+532 AQKLQDLSKNRI

-554 PSSLKFNTHLTISG
+554 PASLKFNTHLTISG

>member
-1 MILVWTHRKSNSLVL
+1 
-16 FSAFDWRYEYM
+16 
-27 KESFLSIK
+27 
-35 EIFHIGNG
+35 
-43 KNTAL
+43 
-48 VFLAVLAVLSSF
+48 
-60 LEIYS
+60 
-65 IQYMQSLSEVFSTSV
+65 MQSLSEVFSTSV

-86 IGFICAKFLM
+86 IGFICAKFLI

-111 VSIFSNEIIKNVR
+111 VSIFSNDIIKNVR
-124 DKAYSKLIDMEYE
+124 EKAYSKLIDMEYE
-137 LAIMHDNAF
+137 LAIIHDNAF
-146 YINLIDNNVDKLSL
+146 YINLIDNNVNRLSL

-189 SLFMLIIGILPLVLI
+189 SLFILVIGILPLVLI

-231 ETNDNFSYIKMFK
+231 ETNDNFSYIKIFK
-244 GREREAKRFNRINT
+244 GREREADRFNRINS

-282 YLFIAIA
+282 YLFVAIS
-289 LFFLCKDVLMQDGNW
+289 LFFLCKDVLMQNGNW
-304 TILIPFLLYVQRFYN
+304 MILIPFLLYVQRFYN

-338 DKLIDFINLKPTEE
+338 DKLIDFIISKPIEE
-352 IPTIHFISDSSE
+352 IPAIHFISDSSE
-364 SEIVLTGISKNYES
+364 SEVVLTGISKNYES
-378 EAVLEDV
+378 ESILEDV

-422 TIYSQE
+422 TIYSRE
-428 DDLSLYAYSG
+428 DVLNLYAYSG

-452 IYPKTADHLSSLER
+452 IYPKTVDHLSSSER

-477 FRKSI
+477 FRTNI

-508 ICPSKVVVLD
+508 IYPSKVVILD
-518 EPFANLDSKNIEII
+518 EPFANLDPKNIEII

-568 T
+568 I

>member
-1 MILVWTHRKSNSLVL
+1 
-16 FSAFDWRYEYM
+16 M

-43 KNTAL
+43 KINVL

-80 TNNLFQ
+80 TNDLFQ

-96 LIVFST
+96 LIVLST

-111 VSIFSNEIIKNVR
+111 VSIFSNDIIKNVR
-124 DKAYSKLIDMEYE
+124 DKAYSKLIDMKYE
-137 LAIMHDNAF
+137 LASIHDNAY
-146 YINLIDNNVDKLSL
+146 YINLIDNNVNRLSL

-189 SLFMLIIGILPLVLI
+189 SLFILVIGILPLVLI

-231 ETNDNFSYIKMFK
+231 ETNDNFSYIKIFK
-244 GREREAKRFNRINT
+244 GREREADRFNRINT

-282 YLFIAIA
+282 YLFIAIS
-289 LFFLCKDVLMQDGNW
+289 LFFLCKDVLMQNGNW
-304 TILIPFLLYVQRFYN
+304 MILIPFLLYVQRFYN

-338 DKLIDFINLKPTEE
+338 DKLIDFIISKPTEE
-352 IPTIHFISDSSE
+352 IPAIHFISDSSE
-364 SEIVLTGISKNYES
+364 SEVVLTGISKNYES
-378 EAVLEDV
+378 ESILEDV

-422 TIYSQE
+422 TIYSRE
-428 DDLSLYAYSG
+428 DVLNLYAYSG

-452 IYPKTADHLSSLER
+452 IYPKTVDHLSSSER

-477 FRKSI
+477 FRTNI

-508 ICPSKVVVLD
+508 IYPSKVVILD
-518 EPFANLDSKNIEII
+518 EPFANLDPKNIEII

-568 T
+568 I

>member
-1 MILVWTHRKSNSLVL
+1 
-16 FSAFDWRYEYM
+16 M

-43 KNTAL
+43 KINVL
-48 VFLAVLAVLSSF
+48 VFLAVLAVISSF

-65 IQYMQSLSEVFSTSV
+65 IQYMQSLSKVFSTTVS
-80 TNNLFQ
+80 NDLFQ

-96 LIVFST
+96 LIVLST

-111 VSIFSNEIIKNVR
+111 VSVFSNDIIKNVR
-124 DKAYSKLIDMEYE
+124 DKAYSKLIDTEYE
-137 LAIMHDNAF
+137 LAIIHDNAF
-146 YINLIDNNVDKLSL
+146 YINLIDNNVNKLSL

-174 DTVWICFFMTQINIT
+174 DTVWICFFMIQINIT
-189 SLFMLIIGILPLVLI
+189 SLLILIVGILPLVLI

-214 FAENTIKFN
+214 FAENTIKLN

-231 ETNDNFSYIKMFK
+231 ETNDNFSYIKLFK
-244 GREREAKRFNRINT
+244 GKEREANRFNRINI

-269 ALSIFFVIEKSVR
+269 ALSIFFVIEKSIR
-282 YLFIAIA
+282 YLFVAIS
-289 LFFLCKDVLMQDGNW
+289 LFFLCKDVLAQDGNW
-304 TILIPFLLYVQRFYN
+304 MILIPFLLYVQRFYN

-338 DKLIDFINLKPTEE
+338 DKLIDFIISKPTEE
-352 IPTIHFISDSSE
+352 ISTIQFISDSSE
-364 SEIVLTGISKNYES
+364 SEIVLSGISKNYES
-378 EAVLEDV
+378 ETILEDV
-385 TFRFKEGV
+385 TFSFKEGI

-408 KILLGLIKSSSGEV
+408 KILLGLIKSSSGKV
-422 TIYSQE
+422 TIYSRA
-428 DDLSLYAYSG
+428 DDLNLYAYSG

-452 IYPKTADHLSSLER
+452 IYPKTVDHLSSSER
-466 MKLENL
+466 MKLESL
-472 LNEFG
+472 LDEFG

-508 ICPSKVVVLD
+508 IRPSKVVILD
-518 EPFANLDSKNIEII
+518 EPFANLDSNNIEII
-532 AQKIQDLSKNRI
+532 ARKIQDLSKNRI

-554 PSSLKFNTHLTISG
+554 PDSLKFNTHLTISG

>member
-1 MILVWTHRKSNSLVL
+1 
-16 FSAFDWRYEYM
+16 M

-43 KNTAL
+43 KINVL
-48 VFLAVLAVLSSF
+48 VFLAVLAVISSF

-65 IQYMQSLSEVFSTSV
+65 IQYMQSLSKVFSTTVS
-80 TNNLFQ
+80 NDLFQ

-96 LIVFST
+96 LIVLST

-111 VSIFSNEIIKNVR
+111 VSVFSNDIIKNVR
-124 DKAYSKLIDMEYE
+124 DKAYSKLTDTEYE
-137 LAIMHDNAF
+137 LAIIHDNAF
-146 YINLIDNNVDKLSL
+146 YINLIDNNVNKLSL

-174 DTVWICFFMTQINIT
+174 DTVWICFFMIQINIT
-189 SLFMLIIGILPLVLI
+189 SLLILIVGILPLVLI

-214 FAENTIKFN
+214 FAENTIKLN

-231 ETNDNFSYIKMFK
+231 ETNDNFSYIKLFK
-244 GREREAKRFNRINT
+244 GKEREANRFNRINI

-269 ALSIFFVIEKSVR
+269 ALSIFFVIEKSIR
-282 YLFIAIA
+282 YLFVAIS
-289 LFFLCKDVLMQDGNW
+289 LFFLCKDVLAQDGNW
-304 TILIPFLLYVQRFYN
+304 MILIPFLLYVQRFYN

-338 DKLIDFINLKPTEE
+338 DKLIDFIISKPTEE
-352 IPTIHFISDSSE
+352 ISTIQFISDSSE
-364 SEIVLTGISKNYES
+364 SEIVLSGISKNYES
-378 EAVLEDV
+378 ETILEDV
-385 TFRFKEGV
+385 TFSFKEGI

-408 KILLGLIKSSSGEV
+408 KILLGLIKSSSGKV
-422 TIYSQE
+422 TIYSRA
-428 DDLSLYAYSG
+428 DDLNLYAYSG

-452 IYPKTADHLSSLER
+452 IYPKTVDHLSSSER
-466 MKLENL
+466 MKLESL
-472 LNEFG
+472 LDEFG

-508 ICPSKVVVLD
+508 IRPSKVVILD
-518 EPFANLDSKNIEII
+518 EPFANLDSNNIEII
-532 AQKIQDLSKNRI
+532 ARKIQDLSKNRI

-554 PSSLKFNTHLTISG
+554 PDSLKFNTHLTISG

>member
-1 MILVWTHRKSNSLVL
+1 
-16 FSAFDWRYEYM
+16 M

-35 EIFHIGNG
+35 EIFHIGDG
-43 KNTAL
+43 KINVL
-48 VFLAVLAVLSSF
+48 VFLAILAVLSSF

-80 TNNLFQ
+80 TNDLFQ

-96 LIVFST
+96 LIVLST

-111 VSIFSNEIIKNVR
+111 VSIFSNDIIKNVR
-124 DKAYSKLIDMEYE
+124 DKAYSKLINMEYE
-137 LAIMHDNAF
+137 LAIIHDNAF
-146 YINLIDNNVDKLSL
+146 YINLIDNNVNKLSL

-189 SLFMLIIGILPLVLI
+189 SLFILIIGILPLVLI

-214 FAENTIKFN
+214 FAENTIKLN

-231 ETNDNFSYIKMFK
+231 ETNNNFSYIKIFK
-244 GREREAKRFNRINT
+244 GEEREDNRFNHINI

-269 ALSIFFVIEKSVR
+269 ALSVFFVIEKSVR
-282 YLFIAIA
+282 YLFVAIS

-304 TILIPFLLYVQRFYN
+304 MILIPFLLYVQRFYN

-338 DKLIDFINLKPTEE
+338 DKLIDFIISKPTEE
-352 IPTIHFISDSSE
+352 ISTIHFISDSSE

-378 EAVLEDV
+378 EAILEDV

-403 KSTLL
+403 KSTLI

-422 TIYSQE
+422 TIYSRE
-428 DDLSLYAYSG
+428 DDLNLYSYSG

-452 IYPKTADHLSSLER
+452 IYPKTVDHLASSER
-466 MKLENL
+466 MKLESL
-472 LNEFG
+472 LDEFG
-477 FRKSI
+477 FRKSL

-508 ICPSKVVVLD
+508 IRPSKVVILD
-518 EPFANLDSKNIEII
+518 EPFANLDPNNIEII
-532 AQKIQDLSKNRI
+532 AQKIQNLSKSRI

-554 PSSLKFNTHLTISG
+554 PASLKFNTHLTISG
-568 T
+568 A

>member
-1 MILVWTHRKSNSLVL
+1 
-16 FSAFDWRYEYM
+16 M

-43 KNTAL
+43 KINAL
-48 VFLAVLAVLSSF
+48 VFLAGLAVLSSF

-80 TNNLFQ
+80 TNDLFQ

-96 LIVFST
+96 IIVFST

-111 VSIFSNEIIKNVR
+111 VSIFSNDIIKNVR
-124 DKAYSKLIDMEYE
+124 DKAYSKLIDMKYE
-137 LAIMHDNAF
+137 LATIHDNAY
-146 YINLIDNNVDKLSL
+146 YINLIDNNVNRLSL

-189 SLFMLIIGILPLVLI
+189 SLFILIIGILPLVLI

-214 FAENTIKFN
+214 FAENTIKLN

-231 ETNDNFSYIKMFK
+231 ETNDNFAYIKIFK
-244 GREREAKRFNRINT
+244 GKEREYNRFNRINI

-282 YLFIAIA
+282 YLFVAIS
-289 LFFLCKDVLMQDGNW
+289 LFFLCKDVLMQDGDW
-304 TILIPFLLYVQRFYN
+304 MLLIPFLLYVQRFYN

-338 DKLIDFINLKPTEE
+338 DKLIDFIISKPAEE
-352 IPTIHFISDSSE
+352 ISTIHFISDSSE

-378 EAVLEDV
+378 EAILEDV

-403 KSTLL
+403 KSTLI

-422 TIYSQE
+422 TIYSRE
-428 DDLSLYAYSG
+428 DDLNLYSYSG

-452 IYPKTADHLSSLER
+452 IYPKTVDHLSSSER
-466 MKLENL
+466 MKLESL
-472 LNEFG
+472 LDEFG
-477 FRKSI
+477 FRKSL

-508 ICPSKVVVLD
+508 IRPSKVVILN
-518 EPFANLDSKNIEII
+518 EPFANLDPNNIEII
-532 AQKIQDLSKNRI
+532 AQKLQDLSKNRI

-554 PSSLKFNTHLTISG
+554 PASLKFNTHLTISG

>member
-1 MILVWTHRKSNSLVL
+1 
-16 FSAFDWRYEYM
+16 M

-43 KNTAL
+43 KINAL
-48 VFLAVLAVLSSF
+48 VFLAGLAVLSSF

-80 TNNLFQ
+80 TNDLFQ

-96 LIVFST
+96 LIVLST

-111 VSIFSNEIIKNVR
+111 VSIFSNDIIKNVR
-124 DKAYSKLIDMEYE
+124 DKAYSKLIDMKYE
-137 LAIMHDNAF
+137 LATIHDNAY
-146 YINLIDNNVDKLSL
+146 YINLIDNNVNRLSL

-189 SLFMLIIGILPLVLI
+189 SLFILIIGILPLVLI

-214 FAENTIKFN
+214 FAENTIKLN

-231 ETNDNFSYIKMFK
+231 ETNDNFAYIKIFK
-244 GREREAKRFNRINT
+244 GKEREYNRFNRINI

-282 YLFIAIA
+282 YLFVAIS
-289 LFFLCKDVLMQDGNW
+289 LFFLCKDVLMQDGDW
-304 TILIPFLLYVQRFYN
+304 MLLIPFLLYVQRFYN

-338 DKLIDFINLKPTEE
+338 DKLIDFIISKPAEE
-352 IPTIHFISDSSE
+352 ISTIHFISDSSE

-378 EAVLEDV
+378 EAILEDV

-403 KSTLL
+403 KSTLI

-422 TIYSQE
+422 TIYSRE
-428 DDLSLYAYSG
+428 DDLNLYSYSG

-452 IYPKTADHLSSLER
+452 IYPKTVDHLSSSER
-466 MKLENL
+466 MKLESL
-472 LNEFG
+472 LDEFG
-477 FRKSI
+477 FRKSL

-508 ICPSKVVVLD
+508 IRPSKVVILD
-518 EPFANLDSKNIEII
+518 EPFANLDPNNIEII
-532 AQKIQDLSKNRI
+532 AQKLQDLSKNRI

-554 PSSLKFNTHLTISG
+554 PASLKFNTHLTISG

>member
-1 MILVWTHRKSNSLVL
+1 
-16 FSAFDWRYEYM
+16 M

-43 KNTAL
+43 KINVL
-48 VFLAVLAVLSSF
+48 VFLAVLAVISSF

-65 IQYMQSLSEVFSTSV
+65 IQYMQSLSKVFSTTVS
-80 TNNLFQ
+80 NDLFQ

-96 LIVFST
+96 LIVLST

-111 VSIFSNEIIKNVR
+111 VSVFSNDIIKNVR
-124 DKAYSKLIDMEYE
+124 DKAYSKLIDTEYE
-137 LAIMHDNAF
+137 LAIIHDNAF
-146 YINLIDNNVDKLSL
+146 YINLIDNNVNKLSL

-174 DTVWICFFMTQINIT
+174 DTVWICFFMIQINIT
-189 SLFMLIIGILPLVLI
+189 SLLILIVGILPLVLI

-214 FAENTIKFN
+214 FAENTIKLN

-231 ETNDNFSYIKMFK
+231 ETNDNFSCIKLFK
-244 GREREAKRFNRINT
+244 GKEREANRFNRINI

-269 ALSIFFVIEKSVR
+269 ALSIFFVIEKSIR
-282 YLFIAIA
+282 YLFVAIS
-289 LFFLCKDVLMQDGNW
+289 LFFLCKDVLAQDGNW
-304 TILIPFLLYVQRFYN
+304 MILIPFLLYVQRFYN

-338 DKLIDFINLKPTEE
+338 DKLIDFIISKPTEE
-352 IPTIHFISDSSE
+352 ISTIQFISDSSE
-364 SEIVLTGISKNYES
+364 SEIVLSGISKNYES
-378 EAVLEDV
+378 ETILEDV
-385 TFRFKEGV
+385 TFSFKEGI

-408 KILLGLIKSSSGEV
+408 KILLGLIKSSSGKV
-422 TIYSQE
+422 TIYSRA
-428 DDLSLYAYSG
+428 DDLNLYAYSG

-452 IYPKTADHLSSLER
+452 IYPKTADHLSSSER
-466 MKLENL
+466 MKLESL
-472 LNEFG
+472 LDEFG

-508 ICPSKVVVLD
+508 IRPSKVVILD
-518 EPFANLDSKNIEII
+518 EPFANLDSNNIEII
-532 AQKIQDLSKNRI
+532 ARKIQDLSKNRI

-554 PSSLKFNTHLTISG
+554 PDSLKFNTHLTISG

>member
-1 MILVWTHRKSNSLVL
+1 
-16 FSAFDWRYEYM
+16 M

-43 KNTAL
+43 KINAL

-111 VSIFSNEIIKNVR
+111 VSIFSNDIIKNVR
-124 DKAYSKLIDMEYE
+124 EKAYSKLIDMEYE
-137 LAIMHDNAF
+137 LAIIHDNAF
-146 YINLIDNNVDKLSL
+146 YINLIDNNVSRLSL

-189 SLFMLIIGILPLVLI
+189 SLFILVIGILPLVLI

-231 ETNDNFSYIKMFK
+231 ETNDNFSYIKIFK
-244 GREREAKRFNRINT
+244 GKEREADRFNRINT

-282 YLFIAIA
+282 YLFVAIS
-289 LFFLCKDVLMQDGNW
+289 LFFLCKDVLMQNGNW
-304 TILIPFLLYVQRFYN
+304 MILIPFLLYVQRFYN

-338 DKLIDFINLKPTEE
+338 DKLIDFITSKPTEE
-352 IPTIHFISDSSE
+352 IPAIHFISDSSE
-364 SEIVLTGISKNYES
+364 SEVVLTGISKNYES
-378 EAVLEDV
+378 ESILEDV

-422 TIYSQE
+422 AIYSRE
-428 DDLSLYAYSG
+428 DVLNLYAYSG

-452 IYPKTADHLSSLER
+452 IYPKTVDHLSSSER

-477 FRKSI
+477 FKTNI

-508 ICPSKVVVLD
+508 IYPSKVVILD
-518 EPFANLDSKNIEII
+518 EPFANLDPKNIEII

-554 PSSLKFNTHLTISG
+554 PSSLKFDTHLTISG

>member
-1 MILVWTHRKSNSLVL
+1 
-16 FSAFDWRYEYM
+16 M

-43 KNTAL
+43 KISAL

-111 VSIFSNEIIKNVR
+111 VSVFSNEIIKDVR

-146 YINLIDNNVDKLSL
+146 YINLIDNNINKLSL

-189 SLFMLIIGILPLVLI
+189 SLFILIIGILPLVLI

-244 GREREAKRFNRINT
+244 GKEREAKRFNRINT
-258 DILENDNLSSA
+258 DIFENDNLSSA

-304 TILIPFLLYVQRFYN
+304 MILIPFLLYVQRFYN

-338 DKLIDFINLKPTEE
+338 DKLIDFIISKPTEE
-352 IPTIHFISDSSE
+352 ISTIHFISDSSE

-378 EAVLEDV
+378 EAILEDV

-403 KSTLL
+403 KSTLI

-422 TIYSQE
+422 TIYSRE
-428 DDLSLYAYSG
+428 DDLNLYSYSG

-452 IYPKTADHLSSLER
+452 IYPKTVDHLSASER
-466 MKLENL
+466 MKLESL
-472 LNEFG
+472 LDEFG
-477 FRKSI
+477 FRKS
-482 LNKDIAKEG
+482 LSNKDIAKEG

-508 ICPSKVVVLD
+508 IRPSKVVILD
-518 EPFANLDSKNIEII
+518 EPFANLDPNNIEII
-532 AQKIQDLSKNRI
+532 AQKLQDLSKNRI

-554 PSSLKFNTHLTISG
+554 PASLKFNTHLTISG